1 MKTKTN
7 QSLIVCTV
15 IIFIVTILGTISLSE
30 QRKFA
35 SSLKNLLSLVQIL
48 THKMN
53 MELRHCTIYY
63 KLGTPKFLN
72 FWLSVKQVLISW
84 IKKVLPLLIGLIRS
98 IKQKWLIWFA
108 NTVEKQQ
115 NNQIMREKRTKA
127 FIKIIYNKLK
137 FSFIL

>member
-15 IIFIVTILGTISLSE
+15 IIFIVTILGTINLSE
-30 QRKFA
+30 QRKYESIIFTA
-35 SSLKNLLSLVQIL
+35 AIHGKENLIIKNLLSLVQIL

-72 FWLSVKQVLISW
+72 FWLSVKQVLILW
-84 IKKVLPLLIGLIRS
+84 IKK
-98 IKQKWLIWFA
+98 A
-108 NTVEKQQ
+108 
-115 NNQIMREKRTKA
+115 
-127 FIKIIYNKLK
+127 
-137 FSFIL
+137 